1 MYVYIAILKVKLMCI
16 CTHSMLSF
24 LSAFTMY
31 LYVSIYVRVSLT
43 STPTY
48 TCIFISLFLPPSLP
62 YPLLSFPAGGKVN
75 MKDSS
80 WLTPLHHAAA
90 RGNVG
95 AVRELLQNQ
104 ADVMARD
111 RLWMTPLHLAAHNN
125 HVKCAGMS
133 ACIYLAPSY

>member
-1 MYVYIAILKVKLMCI
+1 MYVGLALTSY
-16 CTHSMLSF
+16 TY
-24 LSAFTMY
+24 MY
-31 LYVSIYVRVSLT
+31 LHL
-43 STPTY
+43 P
-48 TCIFISLFLPPSLP
+48 LPPSLSP
-62 YPLLSFPAGGKVN
+62 SPLLSSPPPTGGKVN

-125 HVKCAGMS
+125 HVKCAGMNM
-133 ACIYLAPSY
+133 YLSPSY

>member
-1 MYVYIAILKVKLMCI
+1 MCVG
-16 CTHSMLSF
+16 L
-24 LSAFTMY
+24 A
-31 LYVSIYVRVSLT
+31 LT
-43 STPTY
+43 SYTY
-48 TCIFISLFLPPSLP
+48 MHVHYLHLPLAPSLP
-62 YPLLSFPAGGKVN
+62 PFPLPTGGKVN

-125 HVKCAGMS
+125 HVKCAGMMETL
-133 ACIYLAPSY
+133 CINQRQC